1 MAYTLKELTVDL
13 LSPMP
18 ASKVARPVF
27 TIKHAGILALSAL
40 LFFSCSSTSSA
51 DRPKADVD
59 KTIEGSPVALAALPA
74 IPTREREPMRD
85 LDAKT
90 LAAEMGWGI
99 NIGNTLE
106 NTTRWETGWGQPVI
120 TKAFIEGLAARGVK
134 TVRLPVAWDTY
145 AIDGI
150 VQEDKM
156 ARVEEVVNWITGA
169 GMYCVLNIH
178 WDGGWID
185 SSWKDKF
192 GPDVYATFS
201 PVAAEKFERYWK
213 QIAGRF
219 NYKNE
224 LLVFEGLNEET
235 NFSNEGDM
243 EAAYRT
249 LARVNQLFIDTVR
262 DTGGNNATRVLLI
275 TGYHTDIEKTT
286 SFAYVLP
293 EDRLEN
299 KLLISVHYYTPWQF
313 CGMTKDESWG
323 VAMWDWGHKVDYYQ
337 LNDLFDKMQGFCEE
351 TGLPA
356 VIGEFGVVSEKK
368 DEAKIRWLEA
378 VMEASL
384 KRGMVPLLWDTGD
397 HIKRAE
403 PGVFS
408 PVFDT
413 VLDNI
418 EAKGY

>member
-1 MAYTLKELTVDL
+1 MYLH
-13 LSPMP
+13 SSNP
-18 ASKVARPVF
+18 AGMTGSLVSAV
-27 TIKHAGILALSAL
+27 KHAGILAISAL
-40 LFFSCSSTSSA
+40 FFFSCASTA
-51 DRPKADVD
+51 QTDMEK
-59 KTIEGSPVALAALPA
+59 EGAANTAAEAPAAPAELPA
-74 IPTREREPMRD
+74 IPAREVEAMRD

-90 LAAEMGWGI
+90 VAAEMGWGV
-99 NIGNTLE
+99 NLGNTLE
-106 NTTRWETGWGQPVI
+106 NTSRWETGWGQPII
-120 TKAFIEGLAARGVK
+120 TKALVDGLAARGVK

-145 AIDGI
+145 AVDGI

-243 EAAYRT
+243 EDAYRT

-299 KLLISVHYYTPWQF
+299 KLMISVHYYTPWQF
-313 CGMTKDESWG
+313 CGMNKDESWG
-323 VAMWDWGHKVDYYQ
+323 VAMWDWGHKVDYLQ
-337 LNDLFDKMQGFCEE
+337 LDGLFDKMQLFCED
-351 TGLPA
+351 TGMPA
-356 VIGEFGVVSEKK
+356 IIGEFGVVSEKK

-384 KRGMVPLLWDTGD
+384 KRGMVPLLWDTGE
-397 HIKRAE
+397 HVKRNE

-413 VLDNI
+413 VLDNL